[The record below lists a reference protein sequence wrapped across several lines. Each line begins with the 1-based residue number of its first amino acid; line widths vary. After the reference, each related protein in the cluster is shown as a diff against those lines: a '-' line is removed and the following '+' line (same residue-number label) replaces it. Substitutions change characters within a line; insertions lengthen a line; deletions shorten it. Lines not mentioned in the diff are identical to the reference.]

1 MTKPIPYIMQG
12 KNVILAI
19 NNKPYTINEAHISYD
34 KIVLAIKSK
43 QWDLIPSLVDATKAI
58 NQYVQGNFE
67 LKNGVFYRNGE
78 PIHGVV
84 GERVVQMYQDG
95 FDVNPILNFINNV
108 EQNPSSRAV
117 TELYGFLEKSNLPL
131 TDDGY
136 FLAYKRVR
144 ADYLDVYSGTVLNK
158 PVDKMTTVE
167 LAQYGVAGGVTNAGV
182 TVGIDSGETVVSM
195 LRNKVDDVAERTCSY
210 GLHFCSIDYLPHFGG
225 DKIVVLKIHPKD
237 VVSIPV
243 DYNNAKGRCSEYRVV
258 GEVEDTSKPE
268 KAFKSS
274 VDNSYNKK
282 TVVNTSTNG
291 TAKHPLPYRKN
302 VRGQWIDGRG
312 SFLPKALIP
321 V

>member
-1 MTKPIPYIMQG
+1 MTNTVKPIPFIMQG
-12 KNVILAI
+12 KNIILAI
-19 NNKPYTINEAHISYD
+19 DNKPYTINEAHISYD

-43 QWDLIPSLVDATKAI
+43 NWAVIPTLVDATKAI
-58 NQYVQGNFE
+58 SHYVQGNFE
-67 LKNGVFYRNGE
+67 LKNGVFYRNGQ

-108 EQNPSSRAV
+108 EMNPSSRAV
-117 TELYGFLEKSNLPL
+117 NELYGFLEKSNLPL

-144 ADYLDVYSGTVLNK
+144 DDYLDCYSGTVLNK
-158 PVDKMTTVE
+158 PVDKMTNAE
-167 LAQYGVAGGVTNAGV
+167 LIKYRGNGSTNAGV
-182 TVGIDSGETVVSM
+182 TVRVGFSNETIVSM
-195 LRNKVDDVAERTCSY
+195 PRNKVDDEATRTCSY

-225 DKIVVLKIHPKD
+225 ARIVVLKIHPKD

-243 DYNNAKGRCSEYRVV
+243 DYNNAKGRCSEYKVV
-258 GEVEDTSKPE
+258 GEVADTSKPE

-274 VDNSYNKK
+274 VDNSYNAPKG
-282 TVVNTSTNG
+282 TN
-291 TAKHPLPYRKN
+291 KHPLPYRKN

-321 V
+321 TS